1 MSWHAS
7 PEVQCDF
14 SNALGVAMLY
24 AILISDALLV
34 FTPLRMLWRMK
45 LPDEQR
51 RLILAGFAA
60 GVWTSIARGIC
71 FCFAFGSSN
80 QGLSPEIIPPLLGH
94 AMASI
99 ALMVCNS
106 MVIATCAYRLVWSD
120 KDLEHSISKAVSND
134 DMSPLTTVVLTN
146 PGCSGNF
153 SQDPYCHGPRSSA
166 RPR

>member
-1 MSWHAS
+1 CGRNMSWHAS

-71 FCFAFGSSN
+71 FCFAFGSIGRGI
-80 QGLSPEIIPPLLGH
+80 Q
-94 AMASI
+94 ASI

-120 KDLEHSISKAVSND
+120 KDLE
-134 DMSPLTTVVLTN
+134 
-146 PGCSGNF
+146 
-153 SQDPYCHGPRSSA
+153 
-166 RPR
+166 